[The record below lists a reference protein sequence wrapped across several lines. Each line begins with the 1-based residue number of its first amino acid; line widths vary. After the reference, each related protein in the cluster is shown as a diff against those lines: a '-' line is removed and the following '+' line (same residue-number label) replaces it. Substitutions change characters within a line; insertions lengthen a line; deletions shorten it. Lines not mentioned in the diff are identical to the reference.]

1 MGGDPVDRKNINRKT
16 AQEAIRFLDANM
28 LDATPTN
35 YTFAY
40 LYLTGANGWLR
51 KAVDGI
57 TDGGVRLSQK
67 EVDDLMDAAP
77 GETGHGAAATTS
89 SIADE
94 QQATLRHQMLSFADL
109 TNTALTNAGDFGRD
123 LAESA
128 GQIGGDTNLAGLI
141 GAMIER
147 TADMERRLAETR
159 RETERLRQDLDA
171 ARDDATRDALTNL
184 PNRRAIDRKLQ
195 NFADQGTPLAVAF
208 CDIDHFKSIN
218 DRFGHA
224 VGDRVLKAV
233 AETLAETM
241 TPHIV
246 GRFGGEEFVVVL
258 PDVDGDT
265 AFALVEKART
275 AVGARTMRVR
285 DTDEVIGQVTF
296 SAGIATCRDHPEDAL
311 READT
316 LLYEAKNSGRN
327 RTIYKAAA

>member
-1 MGGDPVDRKNINRKT
+1 MERKNINRKT

-28 LDATPTN
+28 LDATPSN

-51 KAVDGI
+51 KSVDGI
-57 TDGGVRLSQK
+57 TDGGVRLTQRD
-67 EVDDLMDAAP
+67 VDQLMEMAP
-77 GETGHGAAATTS
+77 GETGHGVASGAAAL
-89 SIADE
+89 DE
-94 QQATLRHQMLSFADL
+94 HQAALRHQMLSFSDI
-109 TNTALTNAGDFGRD
+109 TASALDSTGEFGRD
-123 LAESA
+123 LASNAER
-128 GQIGGDTNLAGLI
+128 IGTDADLAGLV

-147 TADMERRLAETR
+147 TASMERRLAETR

-184 PNRRAIDRKLQ
+184 PNRRAIDRQLQ
-195 NFADQGTPLAVAF
+195 SFAEIGKPMAIAF

-241 TPHIV
+241 APHVV

-258 PDVDGDT
+258 PDVDGET

-275 AVGARTMRVR
+275 AVGSRSLRVR
-285 DTDEVIGQVTF
+285 GTDEQIGQVTF
-296 SAGIATCRDHPEDAL
+296 SAGIATCMSDPDGAL
-311 READT
+311 READSR
-316 LLYEAKNSGRN
+316 LYEAKNSGRN
-327 RTIYKAAA
+327 RTVYKAAA

>member
-1 MGGDPVDRKNINRKT
+1 MDRKKINRKT

-40 LYLTGANGWLR
+40 LYLTGANGWIR
-51 KAVDGI
+51 KQADGI
-57 TDGGVRLSQK
+57 MDGGVRLAQK
-67 EVDDLMDAAP
+67 DVDDLMNMAP
-77 GETGHGAAATTS
+77 GETGHGAAAT
-89 SIADE
+89 ANKPADDE
-94 QQATLRHQMLSFADL
+94 QQASLRHQMLSFSDITA
-109 TNTALTNAGDFGRD
+109 TALANAGDFGRD
-123 LAESA
+123 LAQSA
-128 GQIGGDTNLAGLI
+128 EQIGTESNLAGLI

-159 RETERLRQDLDA
+159 QETERLRQDLDA

-184 PNRRAIDRKLQ
+184 PNRREIDRKLRV
-195 NFADQGTPLAVAF
+195 FANEGTPMAVAF

-233 AETLAETM
+233 AETLAQTM
-241 TPHIV
+241 EPHIV

-296 SAGIATCRDHPEDAL
+296 SAGIATCRDDPEDAL
-311 READT
+311 RQADG

>member
-1 MGGDPVDRKNINRKT
+1 MDRKIINRKT
-16 AQEAIRFLDANM
+16 ATEAIRFLDANM

-51 KAVDGI
+51 KQVDGM
-57 TDGGVRLSQK
+57 TDGGVRLHQK
-67 EVDDLMDAAP
+67 DVDDLMNAAP
-77 GETGHGAAATTS
+77 GETGHGAAAS
-89 SIADE
+89 SNIVLDE
-94 QQATLRHQMLSFADL
+94 QQADLRHQMLSFADL
-109 TNTALTNAGDFGRD
+109 TNKALSNTGEFGRELAETAQQASGGGD
-123 LAESA
+123 LAS
-128 GQIGGDTNLAGLI
+128 LL

-147 TADMERRLAETR
+147 TTDMERRLAETC
-159 RETERLRQDLDA
+159 RETARLRQDLDA

-184 PNRRAIDRKLQ
+184 PNRRAIDRQLKTH
-195 NFADQGTPLAVAF
+195 ADLGTPMAIAF

-224 VGDRVLKAV
+224 VGDRVLKVV
-233 AETLAETM
+233 AETLAELM
-241 TPHIV
+241 APHVV

-265 AFALVEKART
+265 AFAMLEKART

-285 DTDEVIGQVTF
+285 DTDELIGQVTF
-296 SAGIATCRDHPEDAL
+296 SAGITLCGDDPEAAL
-311 READT
+311 READI
-316 LLYEAKNSGRN
+316 LLYEAKSSGRN